1 MSLIG
6 FSRPSDTLRA
16 GLSKMDLSE
25 TGGVQADGIRNVAWY
40 ICVAIFLGMSPW
52 ITVMGQPMISVSAPA
67 SVRGGQDLP
76 VSVLIEN
83 LGGIEAFGFELRYN
97 ENLITYNSA
106 TGTQKGALIQG
117 FNNFLSNK
125 VATGTIRVGGY
136 GLTPTQASNGVLCL
150 FLFTVKTGVADVMI
164 LDIRNPVDFPQVP
177 TLVPLRINVSREPLS
192 GSGMSA
198 ENARGRKGTS
208 LFFPIE
214 ATLPAGSSVRGAR
227 GQINYDPGILDYLGV
242 SKGDQVPSDYVLT
255 QQLSSPGILNL
266 GISGGSGDLSTGNV
280 WKVHFQIKTSAIL
293 GRSTV
298 TLTPEACYFTLAG
311 NTQLPVAAIRNGSIS
326 VYPTGDANRD
336 GNITIADVLTV
347 ILGTIYTAYA
357 DEFTDCNQDQ
367 STNSQD
373 IICTINALFSRG
385 N

>member
-1 MSLIG
+1 M
-6 FSRPSDTLRA
+6 FYA
-16 GLSKMDLSE
+16 GLGNVDLLS
-25 TGGVQADGIRNVAWY
+25 TGNVRADSIRHLTRRTL
-40 ICVAIFLGMSPW
+40 VAIFLGMAPW
-52 ITVMGQPMISVSAPA
+52 FSVLAQPSINISAPPT
-67 SVRGGQDLP
+67 VRGGQVFS
-76 VSVLIEN
+76 VSVSVEN
-83 LGGIEAFGFELRYN
+83 LGGIDAFGFELRFN

-106 TGTQKGALIQG
+106 SGAQKGPLIQG

-136 GLTPTQASNGVLCL
+136 GLSPTQAADGVLCL
-150 FLFTVKTGVADVMI
+150 LPFTVKMGVADVTI

-177 TLVPLRINVSREPLS
+177 TLVPFRISVLREPLS
-192 GSGMSA
+192 GSGMSV

-208 LFFPIE
+208 LFLPIE
-214 ATLPAGSSVRGAR
+214 ATLPTGSSVRGA
-227 GQINYDPGILDYLGV
+227 QSQVTYDPSILDYLGI
-242 SKGDQVPSDYVLT
+242 SKGDQVPSDFVPT
-255 QQLSSPGILNL
+255 HQLVSPGVLNL
-266 GISGGSGDLSTGNV
+266 GISGGSSDLSSGDL
-280 WKVHFQIKTSAIL
+280 WKVHFQIKTSAFL

-298 TLTPEACYFTLAG
+298 ALVPEFCTFLLAG
-311 NTQLPVAAIRNGSIS
+311 NIQLPVAATRNGSIS

-347 ILGTIYTAYA
+347 ILGTIYSAYA

-373 IICTINALFSRG
+373 IICTINTLFSRG